1 MRSSSSIWF
10 GSICLFVLALV
21 GLRFEILYE
30 RSAATQ
36 IAPNDEVTL
45 VAVDPVQL
53 PFIGPDAAETT
64 SSFAVS
70 ALRVI
75 RDTLNYDDTIYHS
88 LKRNKIGE
96 AQILNLNQA
105 LKNVLDTR
113 SESKPGDHYILKV
126 DTSGTIQHFSYTP
139 EKTPERP
146 ILIVRQ
152 AGRLSA
158 QRLQL
163 PLETRLETIE
173 VSIVDNLFN
182 AISIAGE
189 NDALTDR
196 LTDDIFGAVIDFI
209 VDPRVGD
216 RMGIVFEKIYQN
228 GRFIRYGRILLAHY
242 QGRVVEQLAVYYENP
257 AKTWGYYDAKG
268 QSVAR
273 PFLLQPLSYRRISS
287 PFSRKRFHPVLK
299 KNVPHLGVDYAASSG
314 TKVWATARGRVTY
327 AGRKGSYG
335 KLVEIEHANGYRTRY
350 AHLSRIRVKKG
361 QSIKQHTVVGNVGMT
376 GRATGPHLHY
386 ELLKNG
392 HHINPRNINR
402 QAEGEPLQKRYL
414 QDFARQRDAHLALL
428 RRPTTPEIQLV
439 DR

>member
-1 MRSSSSIWF
+1 
-10 GSICLFVLALV
+10 
-21 GLRFEILYE
+21 
-30 RSAATQ
+30 
-36 IAPNDEVTL
+36 
-45 VAVDPVQL
+45 
-53 PFIGPDAAETT
+53 
-64 SSFAVS
+64 
-70 ALRVI
+70 
-75 RDTLNYDDTIYHS
+75 
-88 LKRNKIGE
+88 
-96 AQILNLNQA
+96 
-105 LKNVLDTR
+105 
-113 SESKPGDHYILKV
+113 
-126 DTSGTIQHFSYTP
+126 
-139 EKTPERP
+139 
-146 ILIVRQ
+146 
-152 AGRLSA
+152 
-158 QRLQL
+158 
-163 PLETRLETIE
+163 
-173 VSIVDNLFN
+173 
-182 AISIAGE
+182 
-189 NDALTDR
+189 
-196 LTDDIFGAVIDFI
+196 
-209 VDPRVGD
+209 
-216 RMGIVFEKIYQN
+216 MGIVFEKIYQN

-392 HHINPRNINR
+392 RHINPRNINR